1 MEGCNWYWYLPNMWR
16 VHPAWYVISHPESK
30 NCHWGKKCQAAM
42 FRHVGFLVRTLSIAQ
57 SGKFW
62 GFLGQITHEKGSS
75 VDVEAN
81 ETKCCPTNSKN
92 WHHWKNA
99 VFRSVTFQ
107 FSITRRNQKP
117 LLGSIA
123 YLVELLNTF
132 PMMCR
137 TLPPTFGHRVL
148 RPILWKVRFGT

>member
-1 MEGCNWYWYLPNMWR
+1 MEGCNSIGTYLTFKESIQQGMSQKI
-16 VHPAWYVISHPESK
+16 VIEA
-30 NCHWGKKCQAAM
+30 KKCQVAV
-42 FRHVGFLVRTLSIAQ
+42 FGHVGCLVRTCGVAQ

-81 ETKCCPTNSKN
+81 ETKCCPTYSKN
-92 WHHWKNA
+92 GQHWKNA
-99 VFRSVTFQ
+99 VFRSVTFH
-107 FSITRRNQKP
+107 FSITRRNQRP

>member
-1 MEGCNWYWYLPNMWR
+1 MEGCNSIGTYLMFK
-16 VHPAWYVISHPESK
+16 ESIQQGMSQK
-30 NCHWGKKCQAAM
+30 IVMGQKKCQVAL
-42 FRHVGFLVRTLSIAQ
+42 FGHVGCLVWTCGVAQ

-81 ETKCCPTNSKN
+81 ETKCCPTYSKN
-92 WHHWKNA
+92 RQHWKNA

-132 PMMCR
+132 PMMCP
-137 TLPPTFGHRVL
+137 TLLLTFGHRVL
-148 RPILWKVRFGT
+148 QLILRKVRFGS